1 MISGGLAG
9 GAMTWYEVLEEVAL
23 NVAIGLGVCL
33 LVLALC
39 IGLVA
44 LIPAAASVLA
54 VVLPIIACIGAF
66 AAGWSIGTHIY
77 NFIETGEVREFQEG
91 MIELASF
98 GLLIGIG
105 SKLDS
110 IFKTS
115 SGTSTA
121 DDAMQAADDALKTA
135 DDAIQ
140 AADDAVK
147 NGACFVAG
155 TLISTHNG
163 LIPIEKILAGD
174 MVYSFNQDTEKV
186 SLKVVEESFIR
197 ESSKLVHVTVGN
209 EIITATPEHPFYVAQ
224 KGFKNAVDLRAGDV
238 LLTVNGE
245 YVVVEQIKHEILES
259 PMKVY
264 NFRVAD
270 NHTYFVGDTGV
281 GVHNTANGCG
291 SNTKGGN
298 TTANDWNGKTG
309 ELAKQSPLK
318 FPKMQKLVLKQKLD
332 TSKYHIILFRL

>member
-1 MISGGLAG
+1 M
-9 GAMTWYEVLEEVAL
+9 
-23 NVAIGLGVCL
+23 
-33 LVLALC
+33 
-39 IGLVA
+39 
-44 LIPAAASVLA
+44 
-54 VVLPIIACIGAF
+54 
-66 AAGWSIGTHIY
+66 
-77 NFIETGEVREFQEG
+77 
-91 MIELASF
+91 
-98 GLLIGIG
+98 
-105 SKLDS
+105 
-110 IFKTS
+110 
-115 SGTSTA
+115 
-121 DDAMQAADDALKTA
+121 
-135 DDAIQ
+135 
-140 AADDAVK
+140 
-147 NGACFVAG
+147 
-155 TLISTHNG
+155 
-163 LIPIEKILAGD
+163 
-174 MVYSFNQDTEKV
+174 
-186 SLKVVEESFIR
+186 
-197 ESSKLVHVTVGN
+197 
-209 EIITATPEHPFYVAQ
+209 
-224 KGFKNAVDLRAGDV
+224 RAGDV